1 MGDCRDEAQLKT
13 AIVSK
18 IRDHLRASQLPPT
31 YQVGLKET
39 SKELIETLNQMEN
52 DVGVLSLVGMG
63 GIGKTTLAKEIYSCF
78 EKNDAFEKKSFLMDV
93 RESAI
98 LDLQK

>member
-1 MGDCRDEAQLKT
+1 VGGCRDEAQLKT

-18 IRDHLRASQLPPT
+18 VRDHLPASQLPPVAP

-39 SKELIETLNQMEN
+39 SKELIETLNQMEK

-63 GIGKTTLAKEIYSCF
+63 GIGKTTLAKEIHCHF
-78 EKNDAFEKKSFLMDV
+78 EKNDKFEKRAFLWM
-93 RESAI
+93 
-98 LDLQK
+98 

>member
-1 MGDCRDEAQLKT
+1 MGGCRDEAELKT

-18 IRDHLRASQLPPT
+18 VRDHLRASQLRRVAP

-39 SKELIETLNQMEN
+39 SKELIEILNRMEK

-63 GIGKTTLAKEIYSCF
+63 GIGKTTLAKEIY
-78 EKNDAFEKKSFLMDV
+78 
-93 RESAI
+93 
-98 LDLQK
+98 

>member
-1 MGDCRDEAQLKT
+1 M
-13 AIVSK
+13 
-18 IRDHLRASQLPPT
+18 RASQLPLVAP

-39 SKELIETLNQMEN
+39 SKKLIETLNQMEKN
-52 DVGVLSLVGMG
+52 VGVLSLVGMG
-63 GIGKTTLAKEIYSCF
+63 GIGKTTLAKEIYRHF
-78 EKNDAFEKKSFLMDV
+78 EKNDMFEKKNILMDV